1 MIAAYELETRL
12 NRVPLEL
19 RDVLECVMQ
28 STAVDRWLLNT
39 ESFSEE
45 GITPLDLLTQAAD
58 RNDEAALRDNV
69 LRVVGPFYKAIGYA
83 SAPGVLPIE
92 RLLDVVVQEMIQT
105 KEPASS
111 GSSSRQEEQQQM
123 GTQFS

>member
-1 MIAAYELETRL
+1 MIAAYQLETRL
-12 NRVPLEL
+12 NRVPPEL

-28 STAVDRWLLNT
+28 STAVDRWLQNT
-39 ESFSEE
+39 ESFSDE
-45 GITPLDLLTQAAD
+45 GKTPLDLLTQAAD
-58 RNDEAALRDNV
+58 RNDEAELRDNV
-69 LRVVGPFYKAIGYA
+69 RRVVGPFYKAIGYA

-92 RLLDVVVQEMIQT
+92 KLLDVVVQEMIQT